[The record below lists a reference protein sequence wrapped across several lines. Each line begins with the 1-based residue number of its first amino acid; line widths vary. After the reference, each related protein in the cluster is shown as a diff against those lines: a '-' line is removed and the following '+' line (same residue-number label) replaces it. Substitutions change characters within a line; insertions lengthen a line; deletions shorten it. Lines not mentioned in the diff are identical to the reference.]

1 MDVLSCSYDLR
12 FPVFHSPVEV
22 LDPGVF
28 PQSCLSRLCWISD
41 PLFYLLPLQGYC
53 ILLIDLYSFLFSLLL
68 PLLFT
73 TAAFCIMYN
82 GVIPIQ
88 DRILAVL
95 RKEAYWVCYFLLASV
110 GLLSDSAF

>member
-1 MDVLSCSYDLR
+1 MICASPSSILLWRSSIPGY
-12 FPVFHSPVEV
+12 FHSHVF
-22 LDPGVF
+22 LDSVGSQIPLV
-28 PQSCLSRLCWISD
+28 
-41 PLFYLLPLQGYC
+41 LFYLLPLQGYC

-88 DRILAVL
+88 DQILAVF
-95 RKEAYWVCYFLLASV
+95 RKEAYWVCYYLLASV